1 MLSWNS
7 NTVAAAVSPGCC
19 PAPASFSSTVLWRLS
34 ARWLVWLSSWPGPGA
49 GLVTLCEEETDT
61 PTTPPGRLTTARVLA
76 VDEDL
81 HGALGRPLD
90 PDPVPGLE
98 ALQARAVVELE
109 LLAGPEHGAA
119 LQPPAVPQLSQLL
132 PHPAALLLA
141 AELVRGQTDLDST
154 AEELIYFVY
163 LHLEPLV
170 HLEAVGGEHEAEKM
184 AEYGFEEGLRASLRR
199 RPRLSTR
206 RRPRR

>member
-1 MLSWNS
+1 M
-7 NTVAAAVSPGCC
+7 
-19 PAPASFSSTVLWRLS
+19 
-34 ARWLVWLSSWPGPGA
+34 
-49 GLVTLCEEETDT
+49 CEEETDT
-61 PTTPPGRLTTARVLA
+61 PTTPSARLTTARVLA

-141 AELVRGQTDLDST
+141 ADLVRGKIDHDST

-170 HLEAVGGEHEAEKM
+170 HLEAVGGEHEAEEM